1 MECCLLRGKQL
12 PCVKKDDFQFILTD
26 CSVPLYTAYA
36 MVDVLSWLNT
46 DHGYF
51 GSCDGPDAVSSEPS
65 SPPSGSDEGEECN
78 LPSPKA
84 FACSAHAFGDT
95 PLSFEQDDTFLLS
108 LFSDSGK
115 GGGSAVEA
123 PPTTASLVCADSLWP
138 LSQPPLPGT
147 VFQEMAE
154 LVGHTSPFSD
164 NASNSQSRPS
174 LPGKRGPPTVV
185 AQHSPVVMQVQKTAI
200 ANGTPTC
207 WGGGTEKKD
216 SDHIFDRNR
225 KNAEAAK
232 QNRLKKKAYLET
244 LEAEAE
250 TLREEN
256 KRLKS
261 CCSDF
266 EQKASDLAE
275 EVEYLRSVIK
285 NQSSLSALLQN
296 IPSVKSVKL
305 SSPLGKRRSM
315 ESGTSAYSSTKRA
328 RSSGGVC
335 LHVAKDTVSLEFCP
349 QCSIH
354 AVADQQGEEE
364 E

>member
-1 MECCLLRGKQL
+1 M
-12 PCVKKDDFQFILTD
+12 
-26 CSVPLYTAYA
+26 
-36 MVDVLSWLNT
+36 MVDVLSWLNA

-65 SPPSGSDEGEECN
+65 SPPSGSDEGDECN

-84 FACSAHAFGDT
+84 FACMAHAFGDT

-115 GGGSAVEA
+115 DGGSAVEA
-123 PPTTASLVCADSLWP
+123 PPATASPVCAADSLWP

-154 LVGHTSPFSD
+154 LVGHTSPFTD
-164 NASNSQSRPS
+164 NASNSPSRPS

-185 AQHSPVVMQVQKTAI
+185 AQHSPMMMQEQKTAV
-200 ANGTPTC
+200 ANRTPTC
-207 WGGGTEKKD
+207 WGGGAGKQT

-261 CCSDF
+261 CCSNF
-266 EQKASDLAE
+266 EQKARDLAE

-296 IPSVKSVKL
+296 IPNVKSVKL
-305 SSPLGKRRSM
+305 SSPLGKRPSM
-315 ESGTSAYSSTKRA
+315 ESVTSADSSTKRA
-328 RSSGGVC
+328 RAVPSGGVC

-354 AVADQQGEEE
+354 AVADEQGKEE
-364 E
+364 